1 MGAILLLGCLGSL
14 FFITYL
20 GNQKTPV
27 PNKIK
32 KVSHCHHCQITSC
45 THYKGGSC
53 WDKLSFQCLS

>member
-20 GNQKTPV
+20 GNQKTAV

-45 THYKGGSC
+45 THYKGGS
-53 WDKLSFQCLS
+53 